1 MDICPS
7 LRRSNSLY
15 HRNCD
20 HHTFRRGNGF
30 RVSQTNRYHWMDR
43 RDRCPCAM
51 RAFLSSDRSY
61 RERIK
66 NKIRRIRKG
75 TITSGLPPRRE
86 RAKSEFGRIYRMYR
100 KATLNDC
107 EKVYHL
113 ICNMERKQL
122 PFDRFYL
129 IYQEQINN
137 RHYYCLVCEYDNN
150 VIGVLNLRFEE
161 QLHHSAC
168 IAEIMEFAVDEAY
181 RKQGVG
187 KGMLANACQI
197 AKDFG
202 CMQIEVACNQ
212 LRKDTHR
219 FYLREGMHNFHF
231 KFSKSLNGN
240 DTEENIIGK

>member
-1 MDICPS
+1 
-7 LRRSNSLY
+7 
-15 HRNCD
+15 
-20 HHTFRRGNGF
+20 
-30 RVSQTNRYHWMDR
+30 
-43 RDRCPCAM
+43 
-51 RAFLSSDRSY
+51 
-61 RERIK
+61 
-66 NKIRRIRKG
+66 
-75 TITSGLPPRRE
+75 
-86 RAKSEFGRIYRMYR
+86 MYR

-161 QLHHSAC
+161 QLHHSAYGYNLRT
-168 IAEIMEFAVDEAY
+168 ISHRYFIVEKFYPMDF
-181 RKQGVG
+181 RKSSKNPIQ
-187 KGMLANACQI
+187 KSKFFNLA
-197 AKDFG
+197 DMFG
-202 CMQIEVACNQ
+202 YKTMPKVACNQ

>member
-1 MDICPS
+1 
-7 LRRSNSLY
+7 
-15 HRNCD
+15 
-20 HHTFRRGNGF
+20 
-30 RVSQTNRYHWMDR
+30 
-43 RDRCPCAM
+43 
-51 RAFLSSDRSY
+51 
-61 RERIK
+61 
-66 NKIRRIRKG
+66 
-75 TITSGLPPRRE
+75 
-86 RAKSEFGRIYRMYR
+86 MYR

-150 VIGVLNLRFEE
+150 IIGVLNLRFEE

-212 LRKDTHR
+212 LRKNTHR

>member
-1 MDICPS
+1 MGSKPP
-7 LRRSNSLY
+7 
-15 HRNCD
+15 
-20 HHTFRRGNGF
+20 
-30 RVSQTNRYHWMDR
+30 QT
-43 RDRCPCAM
+43 
-51 RAFLSSDRSY
+51 
-61 RERIK
+61 
-66 NKIRRIRKG
+66 RKG
-75 TITSGLPPRRE
+75 TQGFPFQTFPHNAGNGRKKGGAGAPE
-86 RAKSEFGRIYRMYR
+86 RNNKSEFGRIYRMYR

-122 PFDRFYL
+122 PFGRFYL